1 MNEVSKMSAQM
12 TCADSPNATSS
23 QALEFGATH
32 CDKLVGLM
40 IDPSGLAPAPANL
53 SPKLAKEL
61 GLLTSGT
68 YGQPSSISSRSA
80 SLRLYLV
87 SKLSQRLNTLGS
99 TLYKLTW
106 KEQATPLGL
115 RVSLLRASAHRT
127 SGHAYTG
134 WVTPN
139 TRDWK
144 DTPGQTTLSKNP
156 DGSKRTRVDQTPR
169 QAAQWVGFGK
179 MRSGLSSRKGSSGL
193 FNPALSR
200 WLIGLP
206 TTWDDAAPTVM
217 RYVDP
222 SQRNLSKQVCGACH
236 E

>member
-1 MNEVSKMSAQM
+1 MNEVSKTSAQ
-12 TCADSPNATSS
+12 ASSEVSPSVTSS
-23 QALEFGATH
+23 QASEFGATH

-53 SPKLAKEL
+53 SPRLAKEL

-127 SGHAYTG
+127 SEHAFTG

-156 DGSKRTRVDQTPR
+156 DGSKRVRVDQTPR

-179 MRSGLSSRKGSSGL
+179 TPSGLSSKKGSSGL
-193 FNPALSR
+193 FNPALAR

-206 TTWDDAAPTVM
+206 TTWDDAAPTVT
-217 RYVDP
+217 RYAGP
-222 SQRNLSKQVCGACH
+222 SQQSSSKPACGVSH
-236 E
+236 D